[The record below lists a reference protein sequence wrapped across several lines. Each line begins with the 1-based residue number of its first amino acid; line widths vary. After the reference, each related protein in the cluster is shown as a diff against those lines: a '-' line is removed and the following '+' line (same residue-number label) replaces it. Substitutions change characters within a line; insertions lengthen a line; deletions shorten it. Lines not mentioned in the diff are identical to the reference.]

1 MEWSSAQEAVRQ
13 DRQGYLEVEVEVDIN
28 ENKPGQTGKTK
39 GEAVETEETPG
50 GKSDYCEKTELQ
62 TDQSGEAQ
70 PCPQSFNHAV
80 KI

>member
-70 PCPQSFNHAV
+70 RCPQSFHHAV
-80 KI
+80 KM